1 MEWIEC
7 VLPCGDDVEELC
19 GRLEALGVEGMSL
32 ETEKD
37 FRTFLEEN
45 RAYWDYV
52 DEELE
57 RRFAGLSQVR
67 FWLPRTEDG
76 QAILQAVRQAG
87 YQPETRFMADQDWEN
102 NWKQYYKPICVG
114 RRLVVV
120 PQWEE
125 APDTGRI
132 PLRLDP
138 GLIFGT
144 GSHATTRMCLES
156 AEDLVR
162 PGCRVLDLGC
172 GSGIL
177 AIGAL
182 LLGAGQATGCDIDPK
197 APEVAQ
203 NNAALNGLGRD
214 RFYVLAGDV
223 LSDAGLR
230 RALGGGY
237 DLVFANIVADVI
249 IPLAPLARAF
259 LAPGGDFICSGILEG
274 RQAET
279 ARALQAAGFSI
290 CGHFCQEEWHC
301 FACKADIITP

>member
-120 PQWEE
+120 PS
-125 APDTGRI
+125 GR
-132 PLRLDP
+132 RRRTP
-138 GLIFGT
+138 GASLCGW
-144 GSHATTRMCLES
+144 TR
-156 AEDLVR
+156 A
-162 PGCRVLDLGC
+162 
-172 GSGIL
+172 
-177 AIGAL
+177 
-182 LLGAGQATGCDIDPK
+182 
-197 APEVAQ
+197 
-203 NNAALNGLGRD
+203 
-214 RFYVLAGDV
+214 
-223 LSDAGLR
+223 
-230 RALGGGY
+230 
-237 DLVFANIVADVI
+237 
-249 IPLAPLARAF
+249 
-259 LAPGGDFICSGILEG
+259 
-274 RQAET
+274 
-279 ARALQAAGFSI
+279 
-290 CGHFCQEEWHC
+290 
-301 FACKADIITP
+301 